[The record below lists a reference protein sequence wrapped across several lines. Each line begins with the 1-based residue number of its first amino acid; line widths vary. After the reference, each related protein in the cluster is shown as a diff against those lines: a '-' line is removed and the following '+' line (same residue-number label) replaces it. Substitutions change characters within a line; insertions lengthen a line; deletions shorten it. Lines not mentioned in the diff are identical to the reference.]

1 MTEAALKPVRQPAS
15 NGLSIAGVSLRAAI
29 VALVFT
35 VVASYWIEQAE
46 VITLFCQ
53 ITESVPAIPA
63 VGVLVLLVALVPMLR
78 KVSPRFGL
86 NRGEILAVYIFV
98 AIATSMAGCGI
109 ARFWINTIPVLH
121 YFAQPD
127 NDYARLQQFFPKWW
141 VPQNAEVIRQL
152 YEGAP
157 DGKIP
162 WGAWTVPLLAW
173 GGVYL
178 ALWLAL
184 MGVSVLFHRQWAEKE
199 RLTYPLL
206 YLPLEM
212 TEGMD
217 VGGLA
222 GKFLRDKLMW
232 IGFAAAFLYNVT
244 NILNA
249 YNPGIAC
256 IGKYY
261 DFGRF
266 FSDRPW
272 SALLPLTLHYRP
284 EMIGFGYLVSTEVAF
299 SVWVM
304 HLALRL
310 ENFAAALMGYDIP
323 GFPFAQEQGIGAYI
337 ALALVLIWV
346 ARGHLKGVFRKALG
360 LSREPSDENE
370 GLSYRWAV
378 LALLLGFAATV
389 AWAVAAGLA
398 PWLAITYFAL
408 ILLVALVYSRMRAE
422 AGVPLIWMFPF
433 YQQNK
438 MLKYLLGPKFLYEHG
453 GYRSLTVFATLMI
466 FSRGY
471 FPSLQ
476 GYQVEGYRLG
486 DHAGLKL
493 RSLSRL
499 MILALAVG
507 FFVAAWV
514 HLRSYYEYGAG
525 GIGALEGWGAGLA
538 KAEFSELAGYEKGF
552 PPPDRARTAATGVG
566 FAIAA
571 VLFAVRTV
579 YLRFPLHP
587 LAWGMVTAYGDLIW
601 GSFFIVWVI
610 KTAVLKLGGMR
621 TYRALIPLFIGL
633 ALGHFFTAGVVYS
646 LVGSF
651 GPEYF
656 RRYGVWFG

>member
-1 MTEAALKPVRQPAS
+1 MTQATPSPAPHSAHANPPV
-15 NGLSIAGVSLRAAI
+15 AGVSMRAALI
-29 VALVFT
+29 ALGFT
-35 VVASYWIEQAE
+35 LLASYWIEQAE

-63 VGVLVLLVALVPMLR
+63 VAVLVLLVATVPALR
-78 KVSPRFGL
+78 KLWPRLGL
-86 NRGEILAVYIFV
+86 DRREVLAVYIFV

-109 ARFWINTIPVLH
+109 ARFWINTIPVLQ

-127 NDYARLQQFFPKWW
+127 NDYVRLQQYFPKWW
-141 VPQNAEVIRQL
+141 APQDAEVIRQL
-152 YEGAP
+152 YEGSP

-162 WGAWTVPLLAW
+162 WGAWAVPLLAW
-173 GGVYL
+173 GGLYL

-184 MGVSVLFHRQWAEKE
+184 LGISALFHRQWAEKE

-206 YLPLEM
+206 YLPLET
-212 TEGMD
+212 TEGID
-217 VGGLA
+217 AGGLA

-232 IGFAAAFLYNVT
+232 LGFAAAFVYNIT

-266 FSDRPW
+266 LSDRPW

-299 SVWVM
+299 SVWAM

-323 GFPFAQEQGIGAYI
+323 GWPFAQEQGIGAYI
-337 ALALVLIWV
+337 ALGFIVIWV
-346 ARGHLKGVFRKALG
+346 ARGHLRDTLSAALG
-360 LSREPSDENE
+360 LSQERPPDAE
-370 GLSYRWAV
+370 GLSYRAALTAV
-378 LALLLGFAATV
+378 LFGFGATV
-389 AWAVAAGLA
+389 AWAMAAGLA
-398 PWLAITYFAL
+398 PWLAITYFGL

-438 MLKYLLGPKFLYEHG
+438 VFKYVLGPKFLYEHG

-476 GYQVEGYRLG
+476 GYQIEGYRLA
-486 DHAGLKL
+486 DHAGISL
-493 RSLSRL
+493 RSLSKF
-499 MILALAVG
+499 MTLALAVG
-507 FFVAAWV
+507 FFVAAWI

-538 KAEFSELAGYEKGF
+538 KAEYTELAGYDKGF
-552 PPPDRARTAATGVG
+552 PPLDRGRAVATGMG

-601 GSFFIVWVI
+601 GSFLIVWVI
-610 KTAVLKLGGMR
+610 KSAVLKIGGMR
-621 TYRALIPLFIGL
+621 TYRALIPFFIGL
-633 ALGHFFTAGVVYS
+633 ALGHFFTAGVLYS
-646 LVGSF
+646 LIGSF